1 MGILAWIIWIKLDEW
16 KEHTSENQDQAVKI
30 LKEKN
35 LISYGEKIIIIWD
48 KKRWDNT
55 DPLIRITVVE

>member
-1 MGILAWIIWIKLDEW
+1 MNLLAWIQWIKLDSW
-16 KEHTSENQDQAVKI
+16 KEHTSENQWAALKI

-35 LISYGEKIIIIWD
+35 LISYWEKIIIIWD
-48 KKRWDNT
+48 KKRWNAT